1 VILAFTDG
9 DVWRPGIG
17 DPTFMGW
24 LTVAAYFGA
33 ASLCVRELIKA
44 RRIDSPREKTFF
56 WATLAT
62 LLVFLGFNKQLDLQT
77 LLTLTARRI
86 AIAQGWYENRR
97 IVQILFVAAVGIAGV
112 FTVLAMRLL
121 VWKHTDLRLPLIGF
135 VVLLVFVVVRAA
147 SFHHIDQLINFR
159 LGWVRM
165 NWVLELG
172 AIALVAWGALTARK
186 RSREPL
192 NTLTPDGLAPAR

>member
-1 VILAFTDG
+1 MVFAFTDG

-33 ASLCVRELIKA
+33 AFLCLREFLAA
-44 RRIDSPREKTFF
+44 RRVHSPREKTFF
-56 WATLAT
+56 WGTLT
-62 LLVFLGFNKQLDLQT
+62 VLLVFLGFNKQLDLQT
-77 LLTLTARRI
+77 LLTLTGRRI

-97 IVQILFVAAVGIAGV
+97 IVQLLFVAIVGIAGV
-112 FTVLAMRLL
+112 LSVLAMRLL
-121 VWKHTDLRLPLIGF
+121 VRKHADLRLPLAGF

-147 SFHHIDQLINFR
+147 SFHHIDQFINFR
-159 LGWVRM
+159 MGGVRM

-172 AIALVAWGALTARK
+172 AIALVAFGASTARK
-186 RSREPL
+186 RSREAP
-192 NTLTPDGLAPAR
+192 TTPEPDGLAPAR

>member
-1 VILAFTDG
+1 MAFTDG

-24 LTVAAYFGA
+24 LTVVAYFGA
-33 ASLCVRELIKA
+33 AYLCGRELMKA
-44 RRIDSPREKTFF
+44 RRINGPREKTFF
-56 WATLAT
+56 WATLT
-62 LLVFLGFNKQLDLQT
+62 ILLVFLGFNKQLDLQT

-97 IVQILFVAAVGIAGV
+97 IVQIVFVSVVGIAGV
-112 FTVLAMRLL
+112 FTILAMRLL
-121 VWKHTDLRLPLIGF
+121 VWKHGDLRLPLIGF
-135 VVLLVFVVVRAA
+135 VVLLVFVVARAA

-159 LGWVRM
+159 MGWVRM

-172 AIALVAWGALTARK
+172 AIALVAWGALIARK
-186 RSREPL
+186 QSREMV
-192 NTLTPDGLAPAR
+192 NAVTPDRLAPAQ

>member
-1 VILAFTDG
+1 MILAFTDG

-24 LTVAAYFGA
+24 LTVVAYFGA
-33 ASLCVRELIKA
+33 AFLCIREFMKA
-44 RRIDSPREKTFF
+44 RKINGPREKTFF
-56 WATLAT
+56 WATLSM
-62 LLVFLGFNKQLDLQT
+62 LLVFLGINKQLDLQT

-97 IVQILFVAAVGIAGV
+97 IVQIFFVAVVGIAGV
-112 FTVLAMRLL
+112 FTILAMRLL
-121 VWKHTDLRLPLIGF
+121 VWKHTDLRLTLIGL

-172 AIALVAWGALTARK
+172 AIALVVWGALAARK
-186 RSREPL
+186 RSRVVL

>member
-1 VILAFTDG
+1 MAFTDG

-24 LTVAAYFGA
+24 LTVVAYFGA
-33 ASLCVRELIKA
+33 ACLCGRELMKA
-44 RRIDSPREKTFF
+44 RRINGPREKTFF
-56 WATLAT
+56 WATLAI

-97 IVQILFVAAVGIAGV
+97 IVQIVFVSVVGIAGV
-112 FTVLAMRLL
+112 FTILAMRLL
-121 VWKHTDLRLPLIGF
+121 VWKHRDLRLPLIGF
-135 VVLLVFVVVRAA
+135 VVLLVFVVARAA

-159 LGWVRM
+159 MGWVRM

-172 AIALVAWGALTARK
+172 AIALVAWGALIARK
-186 RSREPL
+186 QSREMV
-192 NTLTPDGLAPAR
+192 NAVTPDRLAPAQ